1 MKKTKKWMLA
11 AILAISG
18 NSIFTTSCTTAE
30 YDNYVVKE
38 IDYLVLVNKTHQLP
52 AYWEN
57 ALKTVKTTNTVG
69 EEVEAEYKAYAAYLK
84 LKEAMAAEGVD
95 IQLDSGRRSVAEQ
108 QDIWDRFMIKYG
120 EEYTKKTVAVPG
132 YSEHQTGLAL
142 DLYFILD
149 GTTVYYNEDLVQ
161 YPEVWAKIHAKLA
174 DYGFILR
181 YLEGKED
188 ITGYSYEPWHIRY
201 IDDVALA
208 KDITARGITLEE
220 YLEEKKIM

>member
-1 MKKTKKWMLA
+1 MRITKKCMLA
-11 AILAISG
+11 AILICGASVL
-18 NSIFTTSCTTAE
+18 TTSCTTDE
-30 YDNYVVKE
+30 NDNPTVRE

-52 AYWEN
+52 AYWESV
-57 ALKTVKTTNTVG
+57 LKTVTTTNTVG
-69 EEVEAEYKAYAAYLK
+69 DQVEAEYKAYAAYLK

-120 EEYTKKTVAVPG
+120 EEYTVKTVAVPG

>member
-149 GTTVYYNEDLVQ
+149 GITVYYNEDLVQ

>member
-1 MKKTKKWMLA
+1 MKITKKWMLA

-220 YLEEKKIM
+220 YLEEL

>member
-1 MKKTKKWMLA
+1 MKITRKWMLA

-18 NSIFTTSCTTAE
+18 NSLFTTSCTTAE

-84 LKEAMAAEGVD
+84 LKDAMAAEGVD

-132 YSEHQTGLAL
+132 FSEHQTGLAL
-142 DLYFILD
+142 DLYFIID
-149 GTTVYYNEDLVQ
+149 GTTVYYNEDLVK
-161 YPEVWAKIHAKLA
+161 YPEVWEKIHAKLA

-220 YLEEKKIM
+220 YLEEL

>member
-1 MKKTKKWMLA
+1 MKITKKWMLA

-18 NSIFTTSCTTAE
+18 NSLFTTSCTTAE

-220 YLEEKKIM
+220 YLEEL

>member
-1 MKKTKKWMLA
+1 MKITKKWMLA
-11 AILAISG
+11 AILICGAG
-18 NSIFTTSCTTAE
+18 VFTTSCTTDE
-30 YDNYVVKE
+30 NDNPAVKE

-52 AYWEN
+52 AYWES
-57 ALKTVKTTNTVG
+57 AIKTVTTTNTVG
-69 EEVEAEYKAYAAYLK
+69 DQVEAEYKAYAAYLK
-84 LKEAMAAEGVD
+84 LKEAMAEEGVD

-120 EEYTKKTVAVPG
+120 EEYTKNTVAVPG
-132 YSEHQTGLAL
+132 YSEHHTGLAL

-149 GTTVYYNEDLVQ
+149 GTTVYYNEDLVR

-188 ITGYSYEPWHIRY
+188 ITGYSYEPWHIQY

-208 KDITARGITLEE
+208 KEITARGITLEE
-220 YLEEKKIM
+220 YLEEL

>member
-1 MKKTKKWMLA
+1 MKITKKWMLA

-52 AYWEN
+52 AYWES
-57 ALKTVKTTNTVG
+57 ALKTVITTNTVG

-220 YLEEKKIM
+220 YLEEL

>member
-220 YLEEKKIM
+220 YLEEKR